1 METKNRIFEEEVV
14 DTADLEGPFD
24 PNAIDVDISVVN
36 LGYLIEQLTYDEIDL
51 TPEFQRTSDVWS
63 REEKSRLIESVL
75 LGLPLPSFYFSDDA
89 VTGKK
94 MIIDGLQRLCAFKDF
109 WITKSLKLQ
118 GMQFLKRLEG
128 KTVDDLDRSDIR
140 RFQGLKV
147 TLNTLRKGTPVKVK
161 YIIFQRVN
169 TAGKPLTPQE
179 IRNALYQK
187 TATDLLRRM
196 AESESF
202 KRATNH
208 KVSTLRMADRDIANR
223 FLAFYLNVT
232 PYEGKL
238 DAYMGDALEYVN
250 TKATERVE
258 EIYQTFCRTMDACHE
273 LFGERA
279 FRRPNTKPNT
289 KSKESYLPTN
299 KSLFDALSV
308 NLARMSETDL
318 RTLLQRKDRFA
329 EGMNALFADTQF
341 VSAISEGTAKV
352 SQQKIRFEK
361 IEKLINQVMSY
372 D

>member
-1 METKNRIFEEEVV
+1 METEDGIFEEELGTAGEE
-14 DTADLEGPFD
+14 TADLKGPFD

-36 LGYLIEQLTYDEIDL
+36 LGYLIEQLMYDEIDL
-51 TPEFQRTSDVWS
+51 TPEFQRSSDVWS
-63 REEKSRLIESVL
+63 EEEKSRLIESVL

-89 VTGKK
+89 ATGKK

-179 IRNALYQK
+179 VRNALYQK

-202 KRATNH
+202 KRATNR

-232 PYEGKL
+232 PYDGTL
-238 DAYMGDALEYVN
+238 DAYMGDALEYIN

-273 LFGERA
+273 LFGEKA
-279 FRRPNTKPNT
+279 FRRPNPKR
-289 KSKESYLPTN
+289 KGSYLPTN

-308 NLARMSETDL
+308 NLARMNEADL
-318 RTLLQRKDRFA
+318 RTLLQRKERFA
-329 EGMNALFADTQF
+329 EGMDALFADAQF

-352 SQQKIRFEK
+352 SQQKIRFDR
-361 IEKLINQVMSY
+361 IEKLINRVISY